1 MYRELSAKHEP
12 PLCSTSWVE
21 WRGGFFAFGG
31 SLFAPLLPQPW
42 AGEGGGLFC
51 VGIIATKAPTD
62 LCRPTMAP
70 SSTGHCEGHTDLP
83 GTENRLRWYRPATGS
98 NVLTRG
104 HHGTAVRTSEGGNV
118 TY

>member
-70 SSTGHCEGHTDLP
+70 SSTGHCEGHTACL
-83 GTENRLRWYRPATGS
+83 ELKTGS
-98 NVLTRG
+98 A
-104 HHGTAVRTSEGGNV
+104 GTGLRPGRTYWLGDITGQQ
-118 TY
+118 

>member
-31 SLFAPLLPQPW
+31 SLFAPLPPQPW

-51 VGIIATKAPTD
+51 VGIIATPVPPD
-62 LCRPTMAP
+62 LCRPAMP
-70 SSTGHCEGHTDLP
+70 QKQYWSLFGISTCLELKTRRP
-83 GTENRLRWYRPATGS
+83 GTGL
-98 NVLTRG
+98 
-104 HHGTAVRTSEGGNV
+104 
-118 TY
+118 